1 MPVIMHFSTFLKFLT
16 LDTGDKIRQLESYS
30 TPGGFDFYRSSRDGV
45 LQFSAHARSRKSVM
59 QDIAKL
65 APQNA
70 VSHNIEIFEKVA
82 DWLDKQAGKKIAPS
96 RGVWPS
102 PDKCFSVH
110 IEPEIGL
117 ENGERTRI
125 LAVYPRRE
133 PRLNRDKAGAG
144 IVLLRRA
151 YKGSGSEEF
160 GILDAYGGKAYWSP
174 TNVSAALLDREIAT
188 IDAELKRIM
197 G

>member
-1 MPVIMHFSTFLKFLT
+1 MPLLIILRF
-16 LDTGDKIRQLESYS
+16 
-30 TPGGFDFYRSSRDGV
+30 
-45 LQFSAHARSRKSVM
+45 
-59 QDIAKL
+59 
-65 APQNA
+65 
-70 VSHNIEIFEKVA
+70 FEKVA
-82 DWLDKQAGKKIAPS
+82 DWLDKQSGKRIAPA

-102 PDKCFSVH
+102 PENYFSVH

-117 ENGERTRI
+117 ENGERKRI

-151 YKGSGSEEF
+151 YKGSGDEEF
-160 GILDAYGGKAYWSP
+160 GILDAYGAKAYWSP